1 MTAAATASTPRPP
14 VLATRG
20 LTAGYGG
27 VAVVHD
33 VDITVGAGEVVAL
46 LGANGAGKTTTLLAI
61 SGLASTL
68 AGEVTI
74 AGPAGGPS
82 ARATADPR
90 WGRARWE
97 TGAGRVR
104 RLARSG
110 LAHVPED
117 RALFGSLTPRETLR
131 LATSRRRLA
140 AATDDAVG
148 WFPPLAR
155 VLDRPTGLLS
165 GGEQQMV
172 ALARALVTE
181 PRLLMIDELS
191 LGLAPLVVD
200 ALLPVVREAAS
211 RHGTAVLLVE
221 QHVPAALAVADR
233 AYVLRRGRVVVA
245 DDARALRANRAVLE
259 ASYLGGT

>member
-1 MTAAATASTPRPP
+1 MTATVTTSTGLPP

-33 VDITVGAGEVVAL
+33 LDITVGAGEVVAL

-61 SGLASTL
+61 SGLAATL

-74 AGPAGGPS
+74 ADPAGGPPTR
-82 ARATADPR
+82 RATR
-90 WGRARWE
+90 RGRVPWE

-117 RALFGSLTPRETLR
+117 RALFASLTPRETIR

-140 AATDDAVG
+140 AATDDAIG

-172 ALARALVTE
+172 ALARALVTA
-181 PRLLMIDELS
+181 PRLLMIDEMS

-200 ALLPVVREAAS
+200 ALLPVVREAA
-211 RHGTAVLLVE
+211 RRDGTAVLLVE

-233 AYVLRRGRVVVA
+233 AYVLRRGRVVVTG
-245 DDARALRANRAVLE
+245 DARALRANRSLLE